1 MERTIKNYF
10 SVAILAVIW
19 GSSFILMKRG
29 LEVFNYM
36 QVANAR
42 IFIAFITLIP
52 LMPKAFK
59 LVKRRH
65 FFPILITALLG
76 NGIPAILF
84 AKAQT
89 YLDSSLVGI
98 LNSTVPLFTIIIG
111 FLFFKIKPNKANVI
125 GVLVGLL
132 GVLFLTI
139 NSLNTKIIIDT
150 YIYIVILGTIFY
162 AVSMNVI
169 KNYLQDLNASSI
181 TAIAFLIIGPFSF
194 VYLSNTDFLYQLNSH
209 PSAYKALGYI
219 ALLSIFGTSMASII
233 FNKLL
238 NRSTAIFTSS
248 ITYLIP
254 IVAIFW
260 GVIDGEIITINHI
273 VGFIIILCGV
283 YLVNRE

>member
-1 MERTIKNYF
+1 MERTVKNYF
-10 SVAILAVIW
+10 SVAILAIIW
-19 GSSFILMKRG
+19 GSSFILMKKG

-65 FFPILITALLG
+65 FLPILITALLG
-76 NGIPAILF
+76 NGIPAVLF

-111 FLFFKIKPNKANVI
+111 SLFFKIKPNNANII

-139 NSLNTKIIIDT
+139 NSINTKIMLDT
-150 YIYIVILGTIFY
+150 YVFIVILATIFY

-169 KNYLQDLNASSI
+169 KNYLQDFNASSI

-260 GVIDGEIITINHI
+260 GFLDGEIITINHI
-273 VGFIIILCGV
+273 VGFVIILCGV

>member
-1 MERTIKNYF
+1 MERTVKNYL
-10 SVAILAVIW
+10 SVVILAIIW
-19 GSSFILMKRG
+19 GSSFILMKKG
-29 LEVFNYM
+29 LEVFNYL
-36 QVANAR
+36 QVANVR

-65 FFPILITALLG
+65 FFPIVITALLG

-111 FLFFKIKPNKANVI
+111 VLFFKIKPNSANII

-132 GVLFLTI
+132 GVFFLTI
-139 NSLNTKIIIDT
+139 NSINTKIMLDT
-150 YIYIVILGTIFY
+150 YVFIVILATIFY
-162 AVSMNVI
+162 AMSMNVI

-181 TAIAFLIIGPFSF
+181 TSIAFLIIGPFSF
-194 VYLSNTDFLYQLNSH
+194 VYLSKTDFLYQLNSH
-209 PSAYKALGYI
+209 HGAYKALGYI

-254 IVAIFW
+254 VVAIFW
-260 GVIDGEIITINHI
+260 GFLDGEIITINHI

>member
-1 MERTIKNYF
+1 MERTVKNYF
-10 SVAILAVIW
+10 SVAILAIIW
-19 GSSFILMKRG
+19 GSSFILMKKG

-42 IFIAFITLIP
+42 ILIAFITLIP
-52 LMPKAFK
+52 LLPKALK
-59 LVKRRH
+59 SVKRRY

-89 YLDSSLVGI
+89 YLDSSFVGI
-98 LNSTVPLFTIIIG
+98 LNSSVPLFTIIIG
-111 FLFFKIKPNKANVI
+111 FLFFKIKPNNANII

-139 NSLNTKIIIDT
+139 NSINTKIMLDK
-150 YIYIVILGTIFY
+150 YVFIVILATIFY

-169 KNYLQDLNASSI
+169 KNYLQDFNASSI

-260 GVIDGEIITINHI
+260 GFLDGEIITINHI

>member
-89 YLDSSLVGI
+89 YLDSSFIGI
-98 LNSTVPLFTIIIG
+98 LNSSVPLFTIIIG
-111 FLFFKIKPNKANVI
+111 FLFFKIKPNNANII

-139 NSLNTKIIIDT
+139 NSINTKIMLDT
-150 YIYIVILGTIFY
+150 YVFIVILATIFY

-169 KNYLQDLNASSI
+169 KNYLQDFNASSI

-260 GVIDGEIITINHI
+260 GFLDGEIITINHI

>member
-1 MERTIKNYF
+1 MERTVKNYF

-169 KNYLQDLNASSI
+169 KNYLQDFNASSI

>member
-139 NSLNTKIIIDT
+139 NSLNTKIIIAT

>member
-89 YLDSSLVGI
+89 YLDSSFVGI
-98 LNSTVPLFTIIIG
+98 LNSSVPLFTIIIG
-111 FLFFKIKPNKANVI
+111 FLFFKIKPNNANII

-139 NSLNTKIIIDT
+139 NSINTKIMLDT
-150 YIYIVILGTIFY
+150 YVFIVILATIFY

-169 KNYLQDLNASSI
+169 KNYLQDFNASSI

-194 VYLSNTDFLYQLNSH
+194 VYLSNSDFLYQLNSH

-219 ALLSIFGTSMASII
+219 GLLSIFGTSMASII

-260 GVIDGEIITINHI
+260 GFLDGEIITINHI

>member
-1 MERTIKNYF
+1 MERTVKNYL
-10 SVAILAVIW
+10 SVVILAIIW
-19 GSSFILMKRG
+19 GSSFILMKKG

-36 QVANAR
+36 QVANVR

-111 FLFFKIKPNKANVI
+111 VLFFKIKPNSANII

-139 NSLNTKIIIDT
+139 NSINTKMMLDT
-150 YIYIVILGTIFY
+150 YVFIVILATIFY
-162 AVSMNVI
+162 AMSMNVI

-181 TAIAFLIIGPFSF
+181 TSIAFLIIGPFSF

-209 PSAYKALGYI
+209 HGAYKALGYI

-254 IVAIFW
+254 VVAIFW
-260 GVIDGEIITINHI
+260 GFLDGEIITINHI

>member
-1 MERTIKNYF
+1 MERTVKNYL
-10 SVAILAVIW
+10 SVVILAIIW
-19 GSSFILMKRG
+19 GSSFILMKKG

-36 QVANAR
+36 QVANVR

-111 FLFFKIKPNKANVI
+111 VLFFKIKPNSANII

-139 NSLNTKIIIDT
+139 NSINTKIMLDT
-150 YIYIVILGTIFY
+150 YVFIVILATIFY
-162 AVSMNVI
+162 AMSMNVI

-181 TAIAFLIIGPFSF
+181 TSIAFLIIGPFSF
-194 VYLSNTDFLYQLNSH
+194 VYLSTTDFLYQLNSH
-209 PSAYKALGYI
+209 HGAYKALGYI

-254 IVAIFW
+254 VVAIFW
-260 GVIDGEIITINHI
+260 GFLDGEIITINHI

>member
-1 MERTIKNYF
+1 VERTVKNYL
-10 SVAILAVIW
+10 SVVILAIIW
-19 GSSFILMKRG
+19 GSSFILMKKG

-36 QVANAR
+36 QVANVR

-111 FLFFKIKPNKANVI
+111 VLFFKIKPNSANII

-139 NSLNTKIIIDT
+139 NSINTKMMLDT
-150 YIYIVILGTIFY
+150 YVFIVILATIFY
-162 AVSMNVI
+162 AMSMNVI

-181 TAIAFLIIGPFSF
+181 TSIAFLIIGPFSF

-209 PSAYKALGYI
+209 HGAYKALGYI

-254 IVAIFW
+254 VVAIFW
-260 GVIDGEIITINHI
+260 GFLDGEIITINHI

>member
-1 MERTIKNYF
+1 
-10 SVAILAVIW
+10 
-19 GSSFILMKRG
+19 MKRG

-89 YLDSSLVGI
+89 YLDSSFVGI
-98 LNSTVPLFTIIIG
+98 LNSSVPLFTIIIG
-111 FLFFKIKPNKANVI
+111 FLFFKIKPNNANII

-139 NSLNTKIIIDT
+139 NSINTKIMLDT
-150 YIYIVILGTIFY
+150 YVFIVILATIFY

-169 KNYLQDLNASSI
+169 KNYLQDFNASSI

-260 GVIDGEIITINHI
+260 GFLDGEIITINHI

>member
-1 MERTIKNYF
+1 MERTVKNYF
-10 SVAILAVIW
+10 SVAILAIIW
-19 GSSFILMKRG
+19 GSSFILMKKG

-52 LMPKAFK
+52 LLPKALK
-59 LVKRRH
+59 SVKRRY

-89 YLDSSLVGI
+89 YLDSSFVGI
-98 LNSTVPLFTIIIG
+98 LNSSVPLFTIIIG

-260 GVIDGEIITINHI
+260 GFLDGEIITINHI

>member
-89 YLDSSLVGI
+89 YLDSSFVGI
-98 LNSTVPLFTIIIG
+98 LNSSVPLFTIIIG

-194 VYLSNTDFLYQLNSH
+194 VYLSNTDFLYQLNTH
-209 PSAYKALGYI
+209 HSAYKALGYI

>member
-1 MERTIKNYF
+1 
-10 SVAILAVIW
+10 
-19 GSSFILMKRG
+19 
-29 LEVFNYM
+29 M
-36 QVANAR
+36 QVANVR

-111 FLFFKIKPNKANVI
+111 VLFFKIKPNSANII

-139 NSLNTKIIIDT
+139 NSINTKMMLDT
-150 YIYIVILGTIFY
+150 YVFIVILATIFY
-162 AVSMNVI
+162 AMSMNVI

-181 TAIAFLIIGPFSF
+181 TSIAFLIIGPFSF

-209 PSAYKALGYI
+209 HGAYKALGYI

-254 IVAIFW
+254 VVAIFW
-260 GVIDGEIITINHI
+260 GFLDGEIITINHI

>member
-1 MERTIKNYF
+1 VERTIKNYF

-139 NSLNTKIIIDT
+139 L
-150 YIYIVILGTIFY
+150 
-162 AVSMNVI
+162 
-169 KNYLQDLNASSI
+169 
-181 TAIAFLIIGPFSF
+181 
-194 VYLSNTDFLYQLNSH
+194 
-209 PSAYKALGYI
+209 
-219 ALLSIFGTSMASII
+219 
-233 FNKLL
+233 
-238 NRSTAIFTSS
+238 
-248 ITYLIP
+248 
-254 IVAIFW
+254 
-260 GVIDGEIITINHI
+260 
-273 VGFIIILCGV
+273 
-283 YLVNRE
+283 

>member
-169 KNYLQDLNASSI
+169 KNYLQDFNASSI

>member
-89 YLDSSLVGI
+89 YLDSSFVGI
-98 LNSTVPLFTIIIG
+98 LNSSVPLFTIIIG
-111 FLFFKIKPNKANVI
+111 FLFFKIKPNNANII

-139 NSLNTKIIIDT
+139 NSINTKIMLDT
-150 YIYIVILGTIFY
+150 YVFIVILATIFY

-169 KNYLQDLNASSI
+169 KNYLQDFNASSI

-260 GVIDGEIITINHI
+260 GFLDGEIITINHI

>member
-111 FLFFKIKPNKANVI
+111 FLFFKIKPNNANII

-139 NSLNTKIIIDT
+139 NSINTKIMLDK
-150 YIYIVILGTIFY
+150 YVFIVILATIFY

-169 KNYLQDLNASSI
+169 KNYLQDFNASSI
-181 TAIAFLIIGPFSF
+181 TAIAFLIIGPFSI